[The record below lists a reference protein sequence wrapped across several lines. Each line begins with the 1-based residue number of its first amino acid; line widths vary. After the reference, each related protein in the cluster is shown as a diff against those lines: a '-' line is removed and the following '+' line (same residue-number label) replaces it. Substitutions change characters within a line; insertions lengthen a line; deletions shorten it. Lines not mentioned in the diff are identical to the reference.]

1 MAKKKKI
8 FGIPIPWLPAT
19 PGPRPPQLP
28 TAETEIQI
36 QTATTKPT
44 HSPPSMVP
52 GLSPTQARQAQASSR
67 TESQSP
73 LPSSATTQ
81 SQVTSQPESPSH
93 AATQSEHASQPPS
106 PAHAA
111 TEFRASTQP
120 LSPSR
125 VTPQPRATPQP
136 SSLSHM
142 ASETQPSLQAAQPK
156 SLPTLLPQPA
166 VQTSS
171 LPSLPSLTSTQ
182 AQLIEGAVTQPP
194 LSPEKLQHTIQKDS
208 QPPSSSTEPLLPL
221 YQEEE
226 QKPARSQIESQELH
240 PKEEMTSENV
250 LISHN
255 HTPNQTT
262 FHPKALVPAAV
273 IDDEEEQK
281 PARSQPESQELHTK
295 EGQTSDNVL
304 NSQNHAP
311 GQTQMPKQ
319 PSDAS
324 PLVAVR
330 DGEEEQNLARSEPES
345 RANEERTPD
354 NVFNSQNYAPNQ
366 TNTDPNGMPKQPSE
380 ASAPTVV
387 RDGKEEQN
395 SARSQPESQELH
407 PKEERTSD
415 NVLNS
420 QNQEPSP
427 TTIQPNGMPKPS
439 AASVP
444 LVARDGEEEQ
454 KAAKSQPE
462 SRELHPKE
470 ERKSD
475 NVQTTIYPMP
485 KVPSEASVP
494 TAARDA
500 EEEQKPAKSQPE
512 LQELHPK
519 EERTSGN
526 VLNSQNHAPGQTIIH
541 PNGMPKQP
549 SEASIPA
556 ALRDGEE
563 EQKPTK
569 YQPESQESQPKEE
582 RTSENVL
589 NSQNHASSQ
598 MIIQPNEMPK
608 QSSEASFTPAVAAPT
623 STATL
628 ETMGPTQKSDSS
640 PVSPEPKTL
649 QESDAKSEEI
659 GESCNEP
666 TISNGKRGPLLK
678 EIRGDISKFVHKI
691 ATQHPKFPMEKKPVT
706 VITLAGENRGASMQL
721 GAESTEKEGA
731 IHIHVGYMI
740 KPYENTEVTSDGE
753 EGSEDSSTEEDQ
765 AEKAYINGNVQGI
778 NNSILLHS
786 SITEKNPGQSSQEH

>member
-1 MAKKKKI
+1 MEA
-8 FGIPIPWLPAT
+8 
-19 PGPRPPQLP
+19 
-28 TAETEIQI
+28 
-36 QTATTKPT
+36 
-44 HSPPSMVP
+44 
-52 GLSPTQARQAQASSR
+52 
-67 TESQSP
+67 
-73 LPSSATTQ
+73 
-81 SQVTSQPESPSH
+81 
-93 AATQSEHASQPPS
+93 
-106 PAHAA
+106 
-111 TEFRASTQP
+111 
-120 LSPSR
+120 
-125 VTPQPRATPQP
+125 
-136 SSLSHM
+136 
-142 ASETQPSLQAAQPK
+142 
-156 SLPTLLPQPA
+156 LL
-166 VQTSS
+166 
-171 LPSLPSLTSTQ
+171 
-182 AQLIEGAVTQPP
+182 
-194 LSPEKLQHTIQKDS
+194 KLKDT
-208 QPPSSSTEPLLPL
+208 QPPSSSTEPPLPL

-262 FHPKALVPAAV
+262 FHPKASIPAAV

-295 EGQTSDNVL
+295 EGQTSDNV
-304 NSQNHAP
+304 

-345 RANEERTPD
+345 QANEERTPD
-354 NVFNSQNYAPNQ
+354 NVFNSQNYPPNQ

-395 SARSQPESQELH
+395 SARSQPESQECH

-420 QNQEPSP
+420 QNQEPSQ
-427 TTIQPNGMPKPS
+427 TIIQPNGMPKQPS
-439 AASVP
+439 EASIP
-444 LVARDGEEEQ
+444 LVARDGEEQQ
-454 KAAKSQPE
+454 KTAKSQPE

-470 ERKSD
+470 ERKCD
-475 NVQTTIYPMP
+475 NVQTTIHTMP
-485 KVPSEASVP
+485 KEPSEASVP

-519 EERTSGN
+519 EERASGN
-526 VLNSQNHAPGQTIIH
+526 VFSSQNHAPGQTTIH

-549 SEASIPA
+549 SEASVPA

-563 EQKPTK
+563 EQEPTK

-598 MIIQPNEMPK
+598 MIVQPNEMPK

-628 ETMGPTQKSDSS
+628 ETIGPTQKLDSS
-640 PVSPEPKTL
+640 PVSPEPKAL
-649 QESDAKSEEI
+649 QEKSEEI
-659 GESCNEP
+659 SESCHEP
-666 TISNGKRGPLLK
+666 TISNGKRAPLLK
-678 EIRGDISKFVHKI
+678 QIRGDISKFVHKI

-740 KPYENTEVTSDGE
+740 NPYENTEVTSDGE

-765 AEKAYINGNVQGI
+765 AEKAYINGNVQSI